1 MCIVYP
7 STFILGL
14 PRQQR
19 VPRQAS
25 RGFSL
30 MELLIVIAIILTILA
45 VALPKVNQAKMS
57 ANELS
62 VTKQIGTI
70 HTGQAQYN
78 SQFGKFAI
86 AMSELG
92 PPPSGAASATAA
104 DLIPNDL
111 ASGKKNGFTFQMQG
125 TPGGYTITANPDAYN
140 GTGRRSF
147 YSDQTLVIRNNWGPE
162 PSTASSPEIK

>member
-1 MCIVYP
+1 MRNVNL
-7 STFILGL
+7 SQRR
-14 PRQQR
+14 RQT
-19 VPRQAS
+19 S

-57 ANELS
+57 ANELT
-62 VTKQIGTI
+62 VIKQIGTI
-70 HTGQAQYN
+70 HTAQAQYN

-86 AMSELG
+86 AMTELG
-92 PPPSGAASATAA
+92 PPPSGAPSASAS
-104 DLIPNDL
+104 DLLPSEL
-111 ASGKKNGFTFQMQG
+111 ATGKKNGYSFQLQG
-125 TPGGYTITANPDAYN
+125 TPGGYTVTCNPDSYN

-162 PSTASSPEIK
+162 PATGSSAEIR

>member
-1 MCIVYP
+1 MSIVNQ
-7 STFILGL
+7 SN
-14 PRQQR
+14 QR
-19 VPRQAS
+19 RQAS
-25 RGFSL
+25 SGFSL

-92 PPPSGAASATAA
+92 PPPSGAQSASAA
-104 DLIPNDL
+104 DLIPSDL
-111 ASGKKNGFTFQMQG
+111 ATGKKNGYTFQMQG
-125 TPGGYTITANPDAYN
+125 TPGGYTINVNPDAFG

-147 YSDQTLVIRNNWGPE
+147 YSDQSLVIRNNWGPE
-162 PSTASSPEIK
+162 PATASSPEIK

>member
-1 MCIVYP
+1 
-7 STFILGL
+7 
-14 PRQQR
+14 
-19 VPRQAS
+19 
-25 RGFSL
+25 

-92 PPPSGAASATAA
+92 PGAKTRVPFVA
-104 DLIPNDL
+104 
-111 ASGKKNGFTFQMQG
+111 
-125 TPGGYTITANPDAYN
+125 
-140 GTGRRSF
+140 R
-147 YSDQTLVIRNNWGPE
+147 
-162 PSTASSPEIK
+162 